1 MGFEG
6 GGGGVS
12 RTPPIGTRVFGE
24 GGGGGVLHPPN
35 TAAAASLPRV
45 YKLV

>member
-6 GGGGVS
+6 GW
-12 RTPPIGTRVFGE
+12 E
-24 GGGGGVLHPPN
+24 GGGGVLHPPN